1 MKFSLEKADF
11 ALRVLTFLTI
21 LAGGAWAIYQYQ
33 IAGATDWANN
43 ITLETK
49 VLPYHD
55 NLRLLVIHVKSKNP
69 RNYEFDLDSDD
80 GDSYELR
87 IRKVAMDAKLET
99 IIGEDQGEL
108 IQKVDF
114 LKESGGAY
122 EFLSGSEMDDMRSIV
137 LPVNTM
143 VQLTAE
149 MQIHTGT
156 TGEKGKPDTD
166 FVSASQVVRVEP

>member
-1 MKFSLEKADF
+1 MRFSIEKADF
-11 ALRVLTFLTI
+11 ALRLLTFFTI
-21 LAGGAWAIYQYQ
+21 LAGGGWAIYQYQ
-33 IAGATDWANN
+33 IAGATDWADN
-43 ITLETK
+43 ITIETK

-69 RNYEFDLDSDD
+69 RNYEFDLDAND

-87 IRKVAMDAKLET
+87 IRKVAMDAKAET

-108 IQKVDF
+108 IQKVDI

-122 EFLSGSEMDDMRSIV
+122 EFLSDLEMDDMRSIV
-137 LPVNTM
+137 LPVNSI

-149 MQIHTGT
+149 MHIHTGE
-156 TGEKGKPDTD
+156 TGDDGKPDTD
-166 FVSASQVVRVEP
+166 FVSASTVVRVE